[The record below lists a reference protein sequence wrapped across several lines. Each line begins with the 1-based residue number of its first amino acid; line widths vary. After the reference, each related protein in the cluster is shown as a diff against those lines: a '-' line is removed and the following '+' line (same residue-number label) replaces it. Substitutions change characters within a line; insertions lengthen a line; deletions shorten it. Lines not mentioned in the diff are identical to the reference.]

1 MGVNVMD
8 DSFVVVLRMFERM
21 MVVGFGG
28 MAIYLGY
35 RLFFHLPHQ
44 TDQQGEIELPG
55 MKVVLSRV
63 GPGIFFLA
71 FGAFILITNL
81 YQGIESSVS
90 RKSVPIDMT
99 SFEESTDIN
108 EVQLAEKAETHR
120 TNHWEEMEH
129 FAGAIPVYP
138 EDDVSQKRFVAIED
152 IGELNCIIYHMN
164 RLGDPSFA
172 VISAF
177 KRAKAA
183 LLVPVW
189 DDDYWGESSQLTD
202 PMQDISNEVL
212 AEVFNDVS
220 TDCDTE

>member
-1 MGVNVMD
+1 MD
-8 DSFVVVLRMFERM
+8 DSLVVVLRMFERM

-63 GPGIFFLA
+63 GPGVFFLI
-71 FGAFILITNL
+71 FGAFILVTNL
-81 YQGIESSVS
+81 HQGIETSTSK
-90 RKSVPIDMT
+90 KSAPLDISNSGGGSAIHEAQFADN
-99 SFEESTDIN
+99 EEY
-108 EVQLAEKAETHR
+108 
-120 TNHWEEMEH
+120 NHWEETEH
-129 FAGAIPVYP
+129 FAGATPVYP
-138 EDDVSQKRFVAIED
+138 EGDVSQDRFIAIED

-164 RLGDPSFA
+164 RMGEPSYS
-172 VISAF
+172 VMSAF
-177 KRAKAA
+177 KRAKTAM
-183 LLVPVW
+183 LLPVW
-189 DDDYWGESSQLTD
+189 NADYWGESSQLTD
-202 PMQDISNEVL
+202 PMQEISNELL